1 MRRFPAPALSQRL
14 KEIPMLSQIE
24 NDSGATCY
32 WSFGSPESTLK
43 APTTLATC
51 GCRSTQWQKALRQ
64 CMGWEVMGSRLW
76 LHALHGKSRGSC
88 RPAGRLIVTSWDSL
102 CSCAG
107 IALIILSWDS
117 LCSCAGIALHLK
129 SWDSLCSCAG
139 IALIILSWDS
149 LCSCAGIA
157 LHLKSW
163 DSLCSCAGIAL
174 IILSWDSLCSCAGI
188 ALHLKSWD
196 SLCSCAGIAL
206 IILSWDSLCSC
217 AGIALHLKS
226 WDSLCSCAGIALIIL
241 SWDSLCSCAGI
252 ALHLTMIPRFERSGN
267 SAFQLSC
274 VGSQWTGAGVGL
286 IDEGKKV
293 FVVFLID
300 IALALILV

>member
-1 MRRFPAPALSQRL
+1 MGPTITSGKQEAKRARSQVFGHTTAVESIPWQDIKNHLGCNICSYWL
-14 KEIPMLSQIE
+14 K
-24 NDSGATCY
+24 NTCICVTRTKD
-32 WSFGSPESTLK
+32 F
-43 APTTLATC
+43 
-51 GCRSTQWQKALRQ
+51 RNHVRQ

-76 LHALHGKSRGSC
+76 LRALHGKSRGSC

-196 SLCSCAGIAL
+196 SLCSCAGIV
-206 IILSWDSLCSC
+206 
-217 AGIALHLKS
+217 
-226 WDSLCSCAGIALIIL
+226 LIIL

-274 VGSQWTGAGVGL
+274 VASQWTGAGVGL

-293 FVVFLID
+293 FVAFLID